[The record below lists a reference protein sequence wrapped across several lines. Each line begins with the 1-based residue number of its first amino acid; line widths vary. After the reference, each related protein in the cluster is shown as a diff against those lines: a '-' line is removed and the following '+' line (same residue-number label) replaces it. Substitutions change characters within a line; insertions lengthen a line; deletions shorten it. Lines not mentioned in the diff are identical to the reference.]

1 MKKILLPTDFS
12 ENAFNAIRYAVQLFQ
27 HEECTFYLLNTYTPV
42 LYDSDYILH
51 SPASSLSLDELYKAN
66 SEKGLQKVKDLIK
79 EEFSNSHH
87 HYELIS
93 SFSLLNEE
101 IKDQVSSKHI
111 DLIVMGT
118 QGATGAVQILFGT
131 HTVHAIRRATCPL
144 LAIPSGCKYSTPRN
158 ILFPTDYEINY
169 TAEHLRLLKH
179 LALANESIIHVLHV
193 VFGVPL
199 GEKQEKAKKLLA
211 NYLNDTSHQFY
222 IQEKNTVTE
231 GIYDFQ
237 KDHNIDL
244 LVMISNKHSFFENLL
259 FRPVIN
265 EVGFRIKTPF
275 LVIPSGKYNTQ

>member
-12 ENAFNAIRYAVQLFQ
+12 ENAYNAIKYAIQLFRD
-27 HEECTFYLLNTYTPV
+27 EECIFYLLNTYTPV

-66 SEKGLQKVKDLIK
+66 SEKGLEKLRDQIT
-79 EEFSNSHH
+79 EEFPITLHQ
-87 HYELIS
+87 YELIS

-101 IKDQVSSKHI
+101 IKEQVSSKNI

-118 QGATGAVQILFGT
+118 QGATGAIQILFGT
-131 HTVHAIRRATCPL
+131 HTVHAIRKATCPL
-144 LAIPSGCKYSTPRN
+144 LAIPSGCKFGNLKN

-169 TAEHLRLLKH
+169 TAAHLTLLKH
-179 LALANESIIHVLHV
+179 LAITHEAVIHILHV
-193 VFGVPL
+193 IFGTSL
-199 GEKQEKAKKLLA
+199 HEKQEKAKHTLA
-211 NYLNDTSHQFY
+211 NYLSDTSHYFY
-222 IQEKNTVTE
+222 SEEKNTVTE

-237 KDHNIDL
+237 KDHNIDM

>member
-211 NYLNDTSHQFY
+211 NYLNDTSHHFY
-222 IQEKNTVTE
+222 IQEK
-231 GIYDFQ
+231 IQLQ
-237 KDHNIDL
+237 K
-244 LVMISNKHSFFENLL
+244 VFMIFK
-259 FRPVIN
+259 
-265 EVGFRIKTPF
+265 RI
-275 LVIPSGKYNTQ
+275 II

>member
-12 ENAFNAIRYAVQLFQ
+12 ENALNATRYAVQLFQ
-27 HEECTFYLLNTYTPV
+27 QEECLFYLLNTYTPV

-51 SPASSLSLDELYKAN
+51 SPASSLSLDEIYKAN
-66 SEKGLQKVKDLIK
+66 SEKGLEKVKELIE
-79 EEFSNSHH
+79 EEFPNPLHK
-87 HYELIS
+87 YETIS

-101 IKDQVSSKHI
+101 IKDQVSSKQI
-111 DLIVMGT
+111 DLVVMGT

-131 HTVHAIRRATCPL
+131 HTVHAIRKATSPL
-144 LAIPSGCKYSTPRN
+144 LAIPSACKYSTPKN

-169 TAEHLRLLKH
+169 TEAHLKFLKH
-179 LALANESIIHVLHV
+179 LAISNNSKIHVLHV
-193 VFGVPL
+193 LFGVPM
-199 GEKQEKAKKLLA
+199 GQKQQIAKKLLA
-211 NYLNDTSHQFY
+211 NYLSDTAHQFY
-222 IQEKNTVTE
+222 IEEKNTVTE

-275 LVIPSGKYNTQ
+275 LVIPSGKYNT

>member
-12 ENAFNAIRYAVQLFQ
+12 ENALNATRYAVQLFQ
-27 HEECTFYLLNTYTPV
+27 QEECIFYLLNTYTPV

-66 SEKGLQKVKDLIK
+66 SEKGLQKVIELIK
-79 EEFSNSHH
+79 EEFPNVLHQ
-87 HYELIS
+87 YETIS

-101 IKDQVSSKHI
+101 IKEQVSSKQI
-111 DLIVMGT
+111 DLVVMGT

-144 LAIPSGCKYSTPRN
+144 LAIPSGCKYCTPKN

-169 TAEHLRLLKH
+169 TQAHLKFLKH
-179 LALANESIIHVLHV
+179 LAIANNSKIHVLHIL
-193 VFGVPL
+193 FGMPM
-199 GEKQEKAKKLLA
+199 GQKQQVAKKLLT
-211 NYLNDTSHQFY
+211 NYLSDTAYHFY
-222 IQEKNTVTE
+222 NEEKNTVTE

-275 LVIPSGKYNTQ
+275 LVIPSGKYNT

>member
-12 ENAFNAIRYAVQLFQ
+12 ENALNAIRYAIQLFQ
-27 HEECTFYLLNTYTPV
+27 DEECIFYLLNTYTPV

-66 SEKGLQKVKDLIK
+66 SEKGLKRVKEQVR
-79 EEFSNSHH
+79 EEFPNSLH
-87 HYELIS
+87 HYKLIS

-101 IKDQVSSKHI
+101 IKDQVTSKEI

-144 LAIPSGCKYSTPRN
+144 LAIPSGCKYKPPVN

-169 TAEHLRLLKH
+169 TAEHLKLLKY
-179 LALANESIIHVLHV
+179 LAKTHGAMIHVFHV
-193 VFGVPL
+193 LFGLPL
-199 GEKQEKAKKLLA
+199 GEKQEKAKKLLG
-211 NYLNDTSHQFY
+211 NYLEDVSHHFY
-222 IQEKNTVTE
+222 SAQKNTVTE

-275 LVIPSGKYNTQ
+275 LVIPSGKFNT